1 MGGVYEIEGTQE
13 IIADMYRRQDS
24 DYVGLSKDR
33 RLKDEKKSLYKYIS
47 SKEEIGGEGN
57 ITDEGRSV

>member
-1 MGGVYEIEGTQE
+1 MGGVYEIGGTQE

-33 RLKDEKKSLYKYIS
+33 RLNTNTEKMGKQ
-47 SKEEIGGEGN
+47 
-57 ITDEGRSV
+57 